1 MKLLQ
6 NKMLAT
12 VMFAVV
18 FAAATLKAVL
28 LDKFF
33 PKTKKR
39 LRHYK

>member
-1 MKLLQ
+1 
-6 NKMLAT
+6 
-12 VMFAVV
+12 MFAVII
-18 FAAATLKAVL
+18 ASATLKAVL